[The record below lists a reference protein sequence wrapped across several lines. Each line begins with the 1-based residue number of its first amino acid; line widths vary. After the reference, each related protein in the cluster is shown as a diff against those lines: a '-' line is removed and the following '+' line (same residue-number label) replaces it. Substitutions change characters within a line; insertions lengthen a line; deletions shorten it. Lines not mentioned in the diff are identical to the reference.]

1 MRRAAA
7 WILVVGFAMS
17 WAAPSDACLRE
28 MPKLAKKKIQVDPTK
43 RDVIAAEKALA
54 AGQHDKAGKLAK
66 RAVPKLSEL
75 PPSDAAELATRA
87 QRTLALAAV
96 RSGGAVEVAPGIGGD
111 DAYAKQV
118 ALAWA
123 ELTLTYQSA
132 LQSDDLLVR
141 SQLAEAL
148 AADGYQVGRAREML
162 RDLSARDLMPT
173 ARAYAVLAHLEGDDG
188 GARDAALGRCRDL
201 GGDSVCKA

>member
-7 WILVVGFAMS
+7 WILVLGFS
-17 WAAPSDACLRE
+17 LSFAAPSEACLRD
-28 MPKLAKKKIQVDPTK
+28 MPKLAKKKVQVDPTK

-54 AGQHDKAGKLAK
+54 GGDHAKAARLAK
-66 RAVPKLSEL
+66 GAVPGLSEL
-75 PPSDAAELATRA
+75 PPVGAAELATRA
-87 QRTLALAAV
+87 QRTLALATV
-96 RSGGAVEVAPGIGGD
+96 RSGGNIEVAPGIGGD

-132 LQSDDLLVR
+132 MKSDDVMVR

-148 AADGYQVGRAREML
+148 AADDYQSDRAREML

-173 ARAYAVLAHLEGDDG
+173 ARAYAVLAHL
-188 GARDAALGRCRDL
+188 
-201 GGDSVCKA
+201 